1 VAQFSPSLIGDFAIW
16 YLCFLISITFH
27 EYAHALSAFRG
38 GDKTAYHGGQLT
50 LDPTPHIRRAPF
62 GMVLVPVLT
71 FFSSGWMMGWAS
83 TPYDPSW
90 GRRYPKRQAL
100 MSLAGPSANFALALI
115 SLIAIRLL
123 LASEVFVPPAA
134 LNFSHLVSAPPSDAP
149 GSFLNALGMFL
160 SITLN
165 LNLLLGLFNM
175 IPLPPLDG
183 AGIVEGVA
191 PNSAGRFYAMLSSN
205 SMAQIVGLIVA
216 WKIFGFIAG
225 PAFSLVI
232 KLVHPDL
239 TYT

>member
-1 VAQFSPSLIGDFAIW
+1 MAHLSPSLIGDFAIW
-16 YLCFLISITFH
+16 YLSFLISITFH
-27 EYAHALSAFRG
+27 EYAHAFSAFRG

-62 GMVLVPVLT
+62 GMVIVPIFT

-90 GRRYPKRQAL
+90 GRRFPKRQAL
-100 MSLAGPSANFALALI
+100 MSLAGPSANFALAFI
-115 SLIAIRLL
+115 SLIVIRLL
-123 LASEVFVPPAA
+123 LASGVFVPPAA
-134 LNFSHLVSAPPSDAP
+134 LNFSHLVSTPHGDAP
-149 GSFLNALGMFL
+149 GSLFNALGMFL
-160 SITLN
+160 SIMLN
-165 LNLLLGLFNM
+165 LNLLLGLFNL

-183 AGIVEGVA
+183 AGIVEGFA

-205 SMAQIVGLIVA
+205 SMTQIIGLIIA

-239 TYT
+239 SYT